1 MHKKGRIAVAVCL
14 IIFVAWLIGCDPF
27 SSRDVPEDISG
38 TWGGSITEGA
48 RYNSIVLKLSHSG
61 TLVTGSWTTAIHGVS
76 ETGGIS
82 GSYFDGKAHFTLSL
96 GSNIVGNMDLK
107 FDDDA
112 ATGTGTERGNEF
124 EVTIKKL

>member
-1 MHKKGRIAVAVCL
+1 MRNEGRIASAVCL
-14 IIFVAWLIGCDPF
+14 IIFISLLISCDPF
-27 SSRDVPEDISG
+27 DARDVPEDITGNWS
-38 TWGGSITEGA
+38 GSIEENG
-48 RYNSIVLKLSHSG
+48 RFNSITLRLAHSG

-96 GSNIVGNMDLK
+96 GSNIVGNMELK

-112 ATGTGTERGNEF
+112 ATGTGIERGNEF
-124 EVTIKKL
+124 EVIIKRI